1 MSFSD
6 TYVNSAVVR
15 RILEGIPEGEREA
28 FVKTLRESV
37 SMFDSLVLD
46 PSAFSMLNI
55 SSEDEARGI
64 PNQEGGRRPPRRR

>member
-6 TYVNSAVVR
+6 AYVNSAVVR
-15 RILEGIPEGEREA
+15 RVLEGIPEGEREA

-46 PSAFSMLNI
+46 PSTLSMLNS
-55 SSEDEARGI
+55 SSEDEAGGI

>member
-6 TYVNSAVVR
+6 AYVNSAVVR
-15 RILEGIPEGEREA
+15 RVLEGIPEGEREA

-46 PSAFSMLNI
+46 PSALSMLNI
-55 SSEDEARGI
+55 SSEDEAGGI

>member
-6 TYVNSAVVR
+6 AYVSSAVVR

-46 PSAFSMLNI
+46 PSTLSMLNS
-55 SSEDEARGI
+55 SSEDENGVI

>member
-6 TYVNSAVVR
+6 AYVNSAVVR

-37 SMFDSLVLD
+37 SVFDSLVLD
-46 PSAFSMLNI
+46 PSALSMLNGSAEESI
-55 SSEDEARGI
+55 GGI
-64 PNQEGGRRPPRRR
+64 PNQEGSRRPPRRR